1 MVCPPVQ
8 EIIHSL
14 KLADYLLVQVNKPW
28 YNYYLKQVC
37 ISSLTVVELQWLEH
51 CWLVYHGCFELMLES
66 LGKNPMAADLR

>member
-14 KLADYLLVQVNKPW
+14 KLAEYLLVQVNKPW

-37 ISSLTVVELQWLEH
+37 ISSYFNGSNTAGLFT
-51 CWLVYHGCFELMLES
+51 
-66 LGKNPMAADLR
+66 MAGSNSCLSP